1 MSIGKTFKNSK
12 SLIAIIIALVVV
24 LALAV
29 TVLLVLN
36 GRQETPNPQ
45 GTEPSTQ
52 ATTEGTEAT
61 DPTDAPKPTD
71 PQVTTY
77 TVTFKDHDG
86 TVLKTE
92 TVEKGKAATAPA
104 NPTRE
109 GYTFEGWDKT
119 FDNVTADMEVT
130 ATYKAVETKP
140 TDPQAKTYTVTFKDH
155 DGKVLGTQKVEEGKG
170 ATAPANPTRTHYTF
184 TGWDKSF
191 NKITADLVVTATYK
205 INEYTVTFKDYNGTV
220 LKTEK
225 VESGKGATAPANPT
239 REHYN
244 FAGWDK
250 TFSSVT
256 SDLIVTAK
264 YTTDKLIISAESVT
278 VNKGT
283 GEVTMNIRVVN
294 NPGIMGAVLKVS
306 VNDEVLGVSGA
317 NKVGFPGLTLTA
329 PGSAATSSPY
339 TFMLDSLELSADD
352 KKDGTLFT
360 ITFKIKD
367 TSVTGKYD
375 VKLSCNQ
382 GGIFDENYNDLD
394 VTFVNGSITIQ

>member
-1 MSIGKTFKNSK
+1 MSIGKIFKNSK

-61 DPTDAPKPTD
+61 DPTDTTGPVETKPTEPEPTEPKPTE
-71 PQVTTY
+71 PEPTEPEPTEPKPTEPKPTEPKPTQPTVY
-77 TVTFKDHDG
+77 TVTFKDWDG
-86 TVLKTE
+86 KVLKTE
-92 TVEKGKAATAPA
+92 QVEK
-104 NPTRE
+104 
-109 GYTFEGWDKT
+109 
-119 FDNVTADMEVT
+119 
-130 ATYKAVETKP
+130 
-140 TDPQAKTYTVTFKDH
+140 
-155 DGKVLGTQKVEEGKG
+155 
-170 ATAPANPTRTHYTF
+170 
-184 TGWDKSF
+184 
-191 NKITADLVVTATYK
+191 
-205 INEYTVTFKDYNGTV
+205 
-220 LKTEK
+220 
-225 VESGKGATAPANPT
+225 GKGATAPANPT

-382 GGIFDENYNDLD
+382 GGIFDENYNDLN
-394 VTFVNGSITIQ
+394 VTFVNGSITIK

>member
-1 MSIGKTFKNSK
+1 MRMSKNK
-12 SLIAIIIALVVV
+12 IIMVAIIALVVI
-24 LALAV
+24 ALAV
-29 TVLLVLN
+29 TMVVLLNKDNNDLPT
-36 GRQETPNPQ
+36 GTTPS
-45 GTEPSTQ
+45 TEPS
-52 ATTEGTEAT
+52 GTEST
-61 DPTDAPKPTD
+61 EPGLTD
-71 PQVTTY
+71 PQVKTY

-92 TVEKGKAATAPA
+92 TVEEGKAATAP
-104 NPTRE
+104 E
-109 GYTFEGWDKT
+109 S
-119 FDNVTADMEVT
+119 
-130 ATYKAVETKP
+130 
-140 TDPQAKTYTVTFKDH
+140 
-155 DGKVLGTQKVEEGKG
+155 
-170 ATAPANPTRTHYTF
+170 PTRTHYTF

-191 NKITADLVVTATYK
+191 NKITADLVVTAAYK

-225 VESGKGATAPANPT
+225 VESGKGATAPATPT

-250 TFSSVT
+250 SFSNVT
-256 SDLIVTAK
+256 SDLIVTAT
-264 YTTDKLIISAESVT
+264 YSTNKLIISAESVT

-283 GEVTMNIRVVN
+283 NEVTMQIRVVN

-306 VNDEVLGVSGA
+306 VNDDVLAVSGA
-317 NKVGFPGLTLTA
+317 SKTGYPGLTLTA

-339 TFMLDSLELSADD
+339 NFMLDSMELSADD

-360 ITFKIKD
+360 ITFKIKN

-382 GGIFDENYNDLD
+382 GAVFDENYNDLN